1 MIMEVVPDQLIHR
14 TEPDFESIPPALMAH
29 AVDTFGDPA
38 KAHAWLTTP
47 NPVLSNLQPI
57 EIANT
62 SEGVAQVEELLT
74 RIDYG
79 IFS

>member
-1 MIMEVVPDQLIHR
+1 MELVPDQLVRR

-38 KAHAWLTTP
+38 KARAWLTTP

-62 SEGVAQVEELLT
+62 SKGAAQVEEVLT
-74 RIDYG
+74 HIDYG